1 MGVVVIGS
9 VRSCGTTTVVVAL
22 AATWPPGRR
31 VVVVELDPAGGSL
44 AAASGWAA
52 EPSQVT
58 LAAAARRSSDP
69 EAIWAHCHQLPGGA
83 AVLAAPASASQVRSA
98 AGMVGGLLAR
108 LGELDADVLVD
119 AGRIDPGRV
128 DSATALPGVVG
139 GAGRVVVTARPRLAD
154 LQSLATFVETRVGI
168 DSPLRASLALV
179 LVGDGGY
186 PDAEI
191 TEALCVGVLGRVPWD
206 PQVAELLTAL
216 PASDRRLRLSP
227 LVRAARSLAETLA
240 AETAPAPVPDGGLD
254 QTPPASGATRTRLLR
269 RFRAPA
275 AVATAGTSAG
285 NAAAWDAA
293 AWDAVCTN
301 GSTPGGEVAR

>member
-1 MGVVVIGS
+1 MGVVALGS
-9 VRSCGTTTVVVAL
+9 VRSCGTTTVAVAL
-22 AATWPPGRR
+22 AATWPAGRR
-31 VVVVELDPAGGSL
+31 VLVVELDPAGGSL

-52 EPSQVT
+52 EPSLVT

-83 AVLAAPASASQVRSA
+83 AVLAAPASASQVRSS
-98 AGMVGGLLAR
+98 AGMLGGLLGR

-119 AGRIDPGRV
+119 AGRIDPGSV
-128 DSATALPGVVG
+128 DPATALPGIIG
-139 GAGRVVVTARPRLAD
+139 GAGRAVLTARPGLAD
-154 LQSLATFVETRVGI
+154 LQSLATFVETRAGP
-168 DSPLRASLALV
+168 DSTLRAALALV

-191 TEALCVGVLGRVPWD
+191 TEALGVDVLGRIPWD
-206 PQVAELLTAL
+206 PQAAELLTMT

-240 AETAPAPVPDGGLD
+240 DEMAPVPVPDGGLD
-254 QTPPASGATRTRLLR
+254 QTPAATGATRARSLR

-285 NAAAWDAA
+285 NAAAWDG
-293 AWDAVCTN
+293 VYTN
-301 GSTPGGEVAR
+301 GSSPGGEEVAR

>member
-1 MGVVVIGS
+1 MGVVVVGS
-9 VRSCGTTTVVVAL
+9 VRSCGTTTVAVAL

-31 VVVVELDPAGGSL
+31 VLVVELDPAGGTL

-52 EPSQVT
+52 EPSLVT

-69 EAIWAHCHQLPGGA
+69 EAIWAHCHQQPGGA

-98 AGMVGGLLAR
+98 AGMLGGLLGR

-119 AGRIDPGRV
+119 AGRIDP
-128 DSATALPGVVG
+128 AAALPGVVA
-139 GAGRVVVTARPRLAD
+139 GAGRVVLAARPRLAD
-154 LQSLATFVETRVGI
+154 LQSLATFVETRVDL
-168 DSPLRASLALV
+168 DSRLRAALALV
-179 LVGDGGY
+179 LVGDGPY

-191 TEALCVGVLGRVPWD
+191 TEALGVEVLGRVPWD
-206 PQVAELLTAL
+206 SQAAELLTAL
-216 PASDRRLRLSP
+216 PASDRLLRLSP
-227 LVRAARSLAETLA
+227 LVRVARSLAETLAETLA
-240 AETAPAPVPDGGLD
+240 AETAPAPVSDGGLD
-254 QTPPASGATRTRLLR
+254 QTPPAIGTTRTRLLR

-275 AVATAGTSAG
+275 AVATAGTSDG

-301 GSTPGGEVAR
+301 GSSPGGEVAR

>member
-1 MGVVVIGS
+1 MGVVVLGS
-9 VRSCGTTTVVVAL
+9 VRSCGTTTVAVAL

-52 EPSQVT
+52 EPSLVT

-119 AGRIDPGRV
+119 AGRIDP
-128 DSATALPGVVG
+128 ATALPGVVG

-154 LQSLATFVETRVGI
+154 LQSLATFVETRAGL

-191 TEALCVGVLGRVPWD
+191 TEALGVGVLGRVPWD

-227 LVRAARSLAETLA
+227 LVRAARNLAEDFA
-240 AETAPAPVPDGGLD
+240 AETALATVPDGGLD
-254 QTPPASGATRTRLLR
+254 QTPPAAGATRTRLLR

-275 AVATAGTSAG
+275 AVATSGTSAG
-285 NAAAWDAA
+285 NADPWDAA

-301 GSTPGGEVAR
+301 GSSPGGEVAR